1 MMPKSKKHQPEIDF
15 RSWRDRQG
23 WTQREAADYLG
34 VSIKTYQ
41 HWEQGWGKPKVVKPI
56 LALMEDVK

>member
-1 MMPKSKKHQPEIDF
+1 MPKPKKLKPEIDF

-23 WTQREAADYLG
+23 WTQREAAEYLG

-41 HWEQGWGKPKVVKPI
+41 HWEQGWASPKVVKPI
-56 LALMEDVK
+56 KAMMESVK